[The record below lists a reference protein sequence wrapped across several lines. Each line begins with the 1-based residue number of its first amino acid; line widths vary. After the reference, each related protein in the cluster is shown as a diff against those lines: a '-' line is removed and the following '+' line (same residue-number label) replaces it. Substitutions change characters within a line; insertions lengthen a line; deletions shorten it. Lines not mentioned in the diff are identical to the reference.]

1 MKKLL
6 LLILTMFT
14 LSGCTAH
21 TVNDTRNDQI
31 QIVEQ
36 TDQSDDDADDSS
48 SEEATDQDTAADDA
62 SAEPKIYE
70 AEDVVGYFNA
80 LGEEYG
86 IKVEY
91 VEEHNYY
98 YLHYIH
104 TSKETPQ
111 DANNY
116 FLTFLPLYKVK
127 ADGYL
132 FKYKEKYKD
141 EVYTYVAVSS
151 NFFAA
156 TTLYSY
162 IENEELITEV
172 LIYDGRHNIYE

>member
-6 LLILTMFT
+6 LMPLTMFT

-21 TVNDTRNDQI
+21 TVDDTRNDQI
-31 QIVEQ
+31 QIAEHV
-36 TDQSDDDADDSS
+36 DQIDDDADDSS
-48 SEEATDQDTAADDA
+48 SEEATDQDAAADDT
-62 SAEPKIYE
+62 SAEPKIHE
-70 AEDVVGYFNA
+70 AEDVVGYLNA

-86 IKVEY
+86 IEVEY
-91 VEEHNYY
+91 AEEHDYY
-98 YLHYIH
+98 YLHYIRA
-104 TSKETPQ
+104 SKETPQ
-111 DANNY
+111 DANDY

-132 FKYKEKYKD
+132 FKYKEKYED
-141 EVYTYVAVSS
+141 EAYTYVAISS

-172 LIYDGRHNIYE
+172 LIYDGRHSIYE